1 MTIKGQKFNNQ
12 RLGMS
17 IIAYDIEGKEYFA
30 VKDLMLQLEYGETSS
45 SPLRKFEDGGVIW
58 DNHKIKVYVH
68 DLEITTDP
76 SKNFPGVTFST
87 PSVPEEVMM
96 RPKVTTKKVNNNMI
110 FTTETGLYQLIFS
123 SRLPAAQDFQRWVF
137 ETVLPSIRKNGG
149 FIDGNNPTEVAQN
162 AKKVLGDI
170 KDDLLAKIEELQ
182 KENDKEFSLRGR
194 VESDLVK
201 LYRVA
206 KDIVALAE
214 SNGLGQQSTVL
225 SMKELLDMVNKRW
238 EIE

>member
-1 MTIKGQKFNNQ
+1 MTIKGQKFNNP

-17 IIAYDIEGKEYFA
+17 IIVYDIEGKEYFSGR
-30 VKDLMLQLEYGETSS
+30 DLMVELGYSEASK
-45 SPLRKFEDGGVIW
+45 PLRAFDDGGIVW
-58 DNHKIKVYVH
+58 DDQKIKVYVH

-76 SKNFPGVTFST
+76 RKNFPGVTFST
-87 PSVPEEVMM
+87 PSVSEEEMM
-96 RPKVTTKKVNNNMI
+96 SPKVTNRKINNNI
-110 FTTETGLYQLIFS
+110 TFTTETGLYQLIFA

-206 KDIVALAE
+206 KDLVALTE